1 MNYSFVAL
9 TFLISVIIAW
19 IIIPRILLISI
30 KKKLFD
36 EPNERKIHKFV
47 VPRLGGVSFFPTI
60 LFAVCCVFAFRYLFG
75 YEVKAIIAEYILPEM
90 LLFICGLTL
99 LYVIGIA
106 DDLVGVRYHKKF
118 FIQLLCAVF
127 FPISGLWIN
136 NLYGL
141 LGVYEISAWIGMPL
155 TVLTVIFITNAINL
169 IDGIDGLASGL
180 SSVALI
186 VFGYLFL
193 LNELY
198 TYSMIAFASL
208 GVLIPF
214 FYFNVFG
221 NATVGRKIF
230 MGDTGS
236 LTLGYILSFLAIRYS
251 QFNPDIMPYTQGAV
265 VIAFSTL
272 LVPALDVVR
281 VVLLRARKGKA
292 LFMPDKNHIH
302 HKFLD
307 MGFSPRRAM
316 LAILFISCAFSLY
329 NIIMVHYMNISLLFV
344 TDLVAWIGMHC
355 WWDLV
360 RDKKLYKLE
369 SLEEYTSDSSVEQIY
384 RKTV

>member
-60 LFAVCCVFAFRYLFG
+60 LFAVCCAFAFRYLFG

-118 FIQLLCAVF
+118 FVQLLCAVF

-221 NATVGRKIF
+221 NATEGRKIF

-251 QFNPDIMPYTQGAV
+251 QYNPDIMPYTQGAV

-292 LFMPDKNHIH
+292 LFLPDKNHIH

-369 SLEEYTSDSSVEQIY
+369 SIEDFSTESSTERIY
-384 RKTV
+384 RKII

>member
-60 LFAVCCVFAFRYLFG
+60 LFAVCCAFAFRYLFG

-221 NATVGRKIF
+221 NATEGRKIF

-251 QFNPDIMPYTQGAV
+251 QYNPDIMPYTQGAV

-292 LFMPDKNHIH
+292 LFLPDKNHIH

-369 SLEEYTSDSSVEQIY
+369 SLEEFSTESSTERIY

>member
-1 MNYSFVAL
+1 MNYVFVAL
-9 TFLISVIIAW
+9 TFLTSVIVAW

-36 EPNERKIHKFV
+36 EPNERKIHEFV

-60 LFAVCCVFAFRYLFG
+60 LFAVCSVFALRYLFG
-75 YEVKAIIAEYILPEM
+75 FEVKAVIAEYILPEM

-106 DDLVGVRYHKKF
+106 DDLIGVQYRNKF
-118 FIQLLCAVF
+118 IIQILCAVF
-127 FPISGLWIN
+127 FPVSGLWIN

-141 LGVYEISAWIGMPL
+141 MGINEISAWVGMPL
-155 TVLTVIFITNAINL
+155 TVLTIVFITNAINL

-180 SSVALI
+180 SSVSLA
-186 VFGYLFL
+186 VFGCLFL
-193 LNELY
+193 EKELY

-221 NATVGRKIF
+221 NAELGRKIF

-251 QFNPDIMPYTQGAV
+251 QHNPDFTPYTQGAL

-272 LVPALDVVR
+272 IVPAFDVIR
-281 VVLLRARKGKA
+281 VVFLRARKGKG
-292 LFMPDKNHIH
+292 LFLPDKNHIH
-302 HKFLD
+302 HKFLA
-307 MGFSPRRAM
+307 MGLTPRHAM
-316 LAILFISCAFSLY
+316 ITILIISCLFSTS
-329 NIIMVHYMNISLLFV
+329 NILLVSYVNITALLLS
-344 TDLVAWIGMHC
+344 DLTVWIVLNC
-355 WWDLV
+355 WWDII
-360 RDKKLYKLE
+360 RDKKLYKSNLSNKYTTETE
-369 SLEEYTSDSSVEQIY
+369 SENIY

>member
-60 LFAVCCVFAFRYLFG
+60 LFAVCCAFAFRYLFG

-118 FIQLLCAVF
+118 FVQLLCAVF

-221 NATVGRKIF
+221 NATEGRKIF

-251 QFNPDIMPYTQGAV
+251 QYNPDIMPYTQGAV

-292 LFMPDKNHIH
+292 LFLPDKNHIH

-329 NIIMVHYMNISLLFV
+329 NIIMVHYMNITLLFV
-344 TDLVAWIGMHC
+344 TDLAAWIGMHC

-369 SLEEYTSDSSVEQIY
+369 SIEDFSTESSTERIY
-384 RKTV
+384 RKII

>member
-60 LFAVCCVFAFRYLFG
+60 LFAVCCAFAFRYLFG

-118 FIQLLCAVF
+118 FVQLLCAVF

-221 NATVGRKIF
+221 NAKEGRKIF

-292 LFMPDKNHIH
+292 LFLPDKNHIH

-316 LAILFISCAFSLY
+316 LTILIISCAFSIY
-329 NIIMVHYMNISLLFV
+329 NIIMVHYMNITLLFV
-344 TDLVAWIGMHC
+344 TDLAAWIGMHC

-369 SLEEYTSDSSVEQIY
+369 SLEEYTTDSSVEQIY
-384 RKTV
+384 RKII

>member
-60 LFAVCCVFAFRYLFG
+60 LFAVCCAFAFRYLFG

-118 FIQLLCAVF
+118 FVQLLCAVF

-221 NATVGRKIF
+221 NAKEGRKIF

-251 QFNPDIMPYTQGAV
+251 QYNPDIMPYTQGAV

-292 LFMPDKNHIH
+292 LFLPDKNHIH

-307 MGFSPRRAM
+307 MGFSPRKAM

-369 SLEEYTSDSSVEQIY
+369 SLEEYTTDSSVEQIY

>member
-118 FIQLLCAVF
+118 FVQLLCAVF

-221 NATVGRKIF
+221 NATEGRKIF

-251 QFNPDIMPYTQGAV
+251 QYNPDIMPYTQGAV

-292 LFMPDKNHIH
+292 LFLPDKNHIH

-344 TDLVAWIGMHC
+344 TDLAAWIGMHC

-360 RDKKLYKLE
+360 RDKNFI
-369 SLEEYTSDSSVEQIY
+369 SLNL
-384 RKTV
+384 

>member
-60 LFAVCCVFAFRYLFG
+60 LFAVCCAFAFRYLFG

-118 FIQLLCAVF
+118 FVQLLCAVF

-221 NATVGRKIF
+221 NATEGRKIF

-251 QFNPDIMPYTQGAV
+251 QYNPDIMPYTQGAV

-292 LFMPDKNHIH
+292 LFLPDKNHIH

-316 LAILFISCAFSLY
+316 LAILFISCAFSIY
-329 NIIMVHYMNISLLFV
+329 NIIMVHVINITVLFV
-344 TDLVAWIGMHC
+344 TDLIIWTVMHC

-369 SLEEYTSDSSVEQIY
+369 SLKEFSAESSTERIY

>member
-141 LGVYEISAWIGMPL
+141 LGVYEISAWIVMPL

-221 NATVGRKIF
+221 NATEGRKIF

-251 QFNPDIMPYTQGAV
+251 QYNPDIMPYTQGAV

-292 LFMPDKNHIH
+292 LFLPDKNHIH

-369 SLEEYTSDSSVEQIY
+369 SLEEYTSDSSIKQIY